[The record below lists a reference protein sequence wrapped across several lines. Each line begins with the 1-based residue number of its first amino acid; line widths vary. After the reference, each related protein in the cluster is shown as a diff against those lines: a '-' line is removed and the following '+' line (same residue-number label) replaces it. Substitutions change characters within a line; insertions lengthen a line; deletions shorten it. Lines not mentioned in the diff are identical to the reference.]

1 MTERID
7 AKRVREAFDA
17 FGRGDFES
25 VIELFD
31 AATKWEENQAGGF
44 PGLDPLY
51 VGPAGIRKWMHDTRE
66 AWQSIESLVED
77 LEEVQTIDGPSFV
90 VTTQLRARGRQ
101 DIEVDMS
108 LYNVFWTSGD
118 HLLRR
123 RIYFD
128 RDEAIAAAAQPSRDL
143 DR

>member
-7 AKRVREAFDA
+7 ANRVRQAFEA

-25 VIELFD
+25 VVELFD

-51 VGPAGIRKWMHDTRE
+51 VGPAGFRKWMHDTRD
-66 AWQSIESLVED
+66 AWQALKSLVED
-77 LEEVQTIDGPSFV
+77 LHEVRTIDGPSFV
-90 VTTQLRARGRQ
+90 VTTRLRARGRQ
-101 DIEVDMS
+101 DIEVGMS
-108 LYNVFWTSGD
+108 LYNVFWASD
-118 HLLRR
+118 DRLLRR

-128 RDEAIAAAAQPSRDL
+128 RAEAIAAAALPSRDL